1 MAKIDGG
8 FKKKKPLI
16 FQKSWTIDQELLLLN
31 IGKYEDNIDH

>member
-8 FKKKKPLI
+8 FKKKTLNLSKI
-16 FQKSWTIDQELLLLN
+16 MTIDQELLLLD